1 MVVEFGCS
9 NRWSLTTGSVEE
21 EACSSSDRCSR
32 PINARA
38 AEEFPG
44 SVTVGQL
51 AEARTETGSSE
62 TITRLV
68 GRPSAAACCRFRCS
82 GIDSKAPPQSVGERK
97 TLKNWRRKYG
107 STHFPRSGNKNFAP
121 IGAKFL
127 VFGTL
132 FLRKMILKG
141 AEIV

>member
-1 MVVEFGCS
+1 MVEFRCS

-38 AEEFPG
+38 AEEIPG

-82 GIDSKAPPQSVGERK
+82 GIDSKAPKVKKKKKKEG
-97 TLKNWRRKYG
+97 
-107 STHFPRSGNKNFAP
+107 
-121 IGAKFL
+121 FL
-127 VFGTL
+127 GCSALITIISDICGWIRECHL
-132 FLRKMILKG
+132 FIT
-141 AEIV
+141 I

>member
-1 MVVEFGCS
+1 MTGGVLMVVEFGCS
-9 NRWSLTTGSVEE
+9 NRWTLTTGSVEE

-32 PINARA
+32 PINACA

-82 GIDSKAPPQSVGERK
+82 GIDSKQSVGERK
-97 TLKNWRRKYG
+97 KKQKKVREKNRKKETKKEENLTLYHIFYM
-107 STHFPRSGNKNFAP
+107 TF
-121 IGAKFL
+121 
-127 VFGTL
+127 
-132 FLRKMILKG
+132 
-141 AEIV
+141 